1 MIARRTRSRL
11 DAAGALIALALWAG
25 LAAALSSEG
34 VQRFDA
40 AVRLAVHRW
49 ASPNLT
55 ALMQGIAVLGSVG
68 FLAAAALVA
77 IAGLL
82 VAGRRRSAIALAG
95 TMAGAFLLEN
105 AMKYAIHRV
114 RPEPFFGTEPETYSF
129 PSGHALFSLC
139 FYCTLASGLAQ
150 RRRSGLARAA
160 IGTAAAALIAAIG
173 LSRIYLGVHY
183 PSDVLGGYLAAAFW
197 LGVVAAIRGLRSRR

>member
-1 MIARRTRSRL
+1 
-11 DAAGALIALALWAG
+11 
-25 LAAALSSEG
+25 
-34 VQRFDA
+34 
-40 AVRLAVHRW
+40 
-49 ASPNLT
+49 
-55 ALMQGIAVLGSVG
+55 MQGIAVLGSVG